1 MGWGLTLK
9 GDRGAAV
16 VLQVPPHARKV
27 SHDLDPRVLQE
38 RRLADAA
45 PLQDL
50 RRVDRPRRDHDL
62 QARLHGA
69 DLALAIDGPELYNRR
84 HLNPFLKEETRDLV
98 AHEQVVVG
106 PRVDDIEV
114 VRQAGVRAGGGGG
127 VLRGGDVADAV
138 LVAGGALFLL
148 GEAHL
153 YEGLSGEF

>member
-1 MGWGLTLK
+1 MGRGLTLK

-16 VLQVPPHARKV
+16 VLEIPPNAWEV

-38 RRLADAA
+38 GRLSDPT

-50 RRVDRPRRDHDL
+50 RRVDRPGRDHDL

-69 DLALAIDGPELYNRR
+69 NLTLAIDGLELYNRR
-84 HLNPFLKEETRDLV
+84 HLGPIIEEETRDLV

-106 PRVDDIEV
+106 PRVDDLEV
-114 VRQAGVRAGGGGG
+114 VRQPRVRAGGGGG

-138 LVAGGALFLL
+138 LVAGGALLLL